1 MNKPAPRRAAALH
14 KQLPLKAAELLVHRN
29 PYVISQLLA
38 NPVLK
43 ACNYGKCRDLVISE
57 AKKYVLV
64 ENSQMMT
71 NVSCMKKEEKK
82 NQTKTKKQQDEPF
95 LHS

>member
-14 KQLPLKAAELLVHRN
+14 KRLSLKAAELLVHRN
-29 PYVISQLLA
+29 PYVKSQLLA

-43 ACNYGKCRDLVISE
+43 ACNYGKCRDSVISE
-57 AKKYVLV
+57 AKKNVLV

-71 NVSCMKKEEKK
+71 NVSCMKKEKK
-82 NQTKTKKQQDEPF
+82 NPNQNEKAAR
-95 LHS
+95 